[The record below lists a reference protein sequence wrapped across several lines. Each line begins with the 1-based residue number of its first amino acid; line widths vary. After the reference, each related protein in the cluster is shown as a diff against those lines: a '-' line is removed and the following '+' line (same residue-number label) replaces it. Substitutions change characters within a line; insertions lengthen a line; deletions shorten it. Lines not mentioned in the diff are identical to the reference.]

1 MAARAA
7 RSRLVL
13 AASVGLGAGVLS
25 GLFGVGGGIILVP
38 ALVAI
43 LGMDQR
49 HAAATSLMAIIP
61 TSIAGAATYS
71 LRGDVS
77 VAGAAIIVIGSL
89 LGTQIGSRV
98 LAVLPARALP
108 WVFVAFAACVLAM
121 ERLHEPMRD
130 AALSIDPARDPAAV
144 ASLAGIGLVAG
155 LLAGLVGVGGGVVVV
170 PGLEIVAGAGDLL
183 ARGTSLLA
191 MVPTALSGTAANRRR
206 GLGDPRTGAV
216 VGLAS
221 VVGSP
226 VGAVIARALSPETAS
241 WLFSAFIVVA
251 VVSVLRKAARR

>member
-89 LGTQIGSRV
+89 VGTQIGSRV

-155 LLAGLVGVGGGVVVV
+155 LVGVGGGVVVV

-183 ARGTSLLA
+183 ARGTSLLT

>member
-1 MAARAA
+1 MSPG
-7 RSRLVL
+7 RSAL

-25 GLFGVGGGIILVP
+25 GMFGVGGGIILVP

-49 HAAATSLMAIIP
+49 NAAATSLMAIIP

-77 VAGAAIIVIGSL
+77 VTAAVIIVVGSL
-89 LGTQIGSRV
+89 VGAQVGSRL

-108 WVFVAFAACVLAM
+108 WVFVAFAGFVLLM
-121 ERLHEPMRD
+121 ERLHEPTRD
-130 AALSIDPARDPAAV
+130 AGLDIDPLTIAHSPGRVAV
-144 ASLAGIGLVAG
+144 LAGIGLVAG
-155 LLAGLVGVGGGVVVV
+155 ILAGLVGVGGGVVVV
-170 PGLEIVAGAGDLL
+170 PGLEIAAGAGDLL
-183 ARGTSLLA
+183 ARGTSLPA
-191 MVPTALSGTAANRRR
+191 MVPTAISGTAANRRR

-221 VVGSP
+221 VLGSP
-226 VGAVIARALSPETAS
+226 AGAWIARALSPRAAS

-251 VVSVLRKAARR
+251 VVSVLRKAAKR